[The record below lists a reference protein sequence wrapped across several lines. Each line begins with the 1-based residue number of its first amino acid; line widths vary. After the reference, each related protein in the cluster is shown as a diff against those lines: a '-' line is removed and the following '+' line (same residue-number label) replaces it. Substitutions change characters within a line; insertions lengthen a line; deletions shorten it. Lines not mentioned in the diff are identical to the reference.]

1 MSAPYRVG
9 LIVPSSNTTMETE
22 LARLLQSRSQHHPD
36 DSFSLHSSRM
46 RMNRVTEEELRAM
59 NSQTARA
66 AAEIAD
72 VRPHVVVTACLVA
85 IMAQGVGHHHCAEAE
100 IADVLKAQDAS
111 APVVSSA
118 GALVDSLKALGA
130 RRIGLVTPYME
141 PLTELVA
148 GYISEAGVDVG
159 DTVSL
164 CVPDNRAVAALD
176 PNNLRDHWRR
186 LDLGGCDALVISAC
200 VQMPSLAVVEAVEQ
214 DSGLPT
220 LSAATATAWS
230 ILQALGLDP
239 VIPHAGRLLDGH
251 VRFSGAARR

>member
-9 LIVPSSNTTMETE
+9 LIVPSSNSTMETE
-22 LARLLQSRSQHHPD
+22 LPRLLRSRSQHHPD
-36 DSFSLHSSRM
+36 ESFTLHSSRM
-46 RMNRVTEEELRAM
+46 RMKRVTEEELRAM

-72 VRPHVVVTACLVA
+72 VRPDVVATACLVA
-85 IMAQGVGHHHCAEAE
+85 IMAQGAGHHHAAEAE

-118 GALVDSLKALGA
+118 GALVNGLRALGA
-130 RRIGLVTPYME
+130 RRIGMVTPYME

-148 GYISEAGVDVG
+148 GYITEAGIDVA

-164 CVPDNRAVAALD
+164 RVPDNRAVAALD
-176 PNNLRDHWRR
+176 PDNLRDHWRR